1 MKNNSIKYRM
11 SQFPAFCYYTRDI
24 EDGIDATEGCTSLG
38 DADFFLFNLL
48 LLWILRPSS
57 STTIQICVLVGLIIN
72 VQIGIMLTD
81 WIGSLWEEYR
91 MPGLP
96 LPVILISTYAL
107 IVDLILQS
115 LDIDN
120 VKMLD

>member
-1 MKNNSIKYRM
+1 M
-11 SQFPAFCYYTRDI
+11 STYPQFPAFCYYTRDI
-24 EDGIDATEGCTSLG
+24 KDGIDAIQGCRSLG
-38 DADFFLFNLL
+38 DGDFFLFNLL
-48 LLWILRPSS
+48 LLWILPPLS

-81 WIGSLWEEYR
+81 WIGSLWKEYR
-91 MPGLP
+91 VPGLP
-96 LPVILISTYAL
+96 FPVILISTYVL